1 MLAVTT
7 NDITGWEVQ
16 RVCGE
21 VFGLT
26 VRSRN
31 AFSQAGAGFKSMLGG
46 ELKGMTKSLIDSRN
60 EVMNRMFEEAR
71 LRGGNAVIGMR
82 FDTSEMGPN
91 WTEICA
97 YGTAVVAVPV
107 SEAAKH
113 TAAALGYG
121 QPGQPGP
128 PPSGT
133 PGGPPP
139 GAAPGFPSGPGQ
151 QGFPAGPGQRG
162 FPAGPGAQGFPAG
175 PGQQGGYQP
184 QGYGHPQPGQPQPGP
199 PQPGQPQPGPPQ
211 PGQSGPS
218 QPGPPQSGQPQP
230 GPPQPGP
237 PQSGPPQPGQSG
249 PPQPGR
255 YGR

>member
-7 NDITGWEVQ
+7 NEIIGWEVQ

-31 AFSQAGAGFKSMLGG
+31 AFSQAGAGLKSMLGG

-71 LRGGNAVIGMR
+71 VRGGNAVIGMR

-107 SEAAKH
+107 SEAARQ

-121 QPGQPGP
+121 QPPGPQGGQP
-128 PPSGT
+128 
-133 PGGPPP
+133 
-139 GAAPGFPSGPGQ
+139 
-151 QGFPAGPGQRG
+151 
-162 FPAGPGAQGFPAG
+162 PGAQGGQPPGAQGGQPPGFPPG
-175 PGQQGGYQP
+175 PGRPGPQPGPAQQGGYQP
-184 QGYGHPQPGQPQPGP
+184 QGYGHPQPGQPQPGQ
-199 PQPGQPQPGPPQ
+199 PQPGQPQPGQPQ
-211 PGQSGPS
+211 PGQ
-218 QPGPPQSGQPQP
+218 
-230 GPPQPGP
+230 
-237 PQSGPPQPGQSG
+237 PGQQG
-249 PPQPGR
+249 PGG
-255 YGR
+255 YGN